1 MGHEIVGIK
10 RNELHFIGSVL
21 RSSLP
26 KYGHP
31 LSTSHKTEVERAL
44 ADVERALAVHA
55 EDFRTGDEA
64 LFALPEPDEA
74 SAPEDRKFTAEDMRD
89 YALQAVDNRIVA
101 WHLHRPAVSSCVMGV
116 YWPQVDRIIS
126 DKDSA
131 KIALNSITADCPGTL
146 TPMTS
151 GGIIALLRSTLM
163 ENQGLWHRKDN
174 QAAGEDVLQMKES
187 LAAILVEREKAI
199 SERDLALAGLRA
211 ITRIE
216 DEMFGGDWE
225 EIERARGVAHETLIG
240 CGASVS
246 VGDPGIEVDGTDQ
259 E

>member
-1 MGHEIVGIK
+1 MIHETVCVK
-10 RNELHFIGSVL
+10 RHELHFLGSVL
-21 RSSLP
+21 RNSLP
-26 KYGHP
+26 KYGRP
-31 LSTSHKTEVERAL
+31 LSVSHKAELERAL

-55 EDFRTGDEA
+55 EDFRTGDDV
-64 LFALPEPDEA
+64 LLPLPEPDEA
-74 SAPEDRKFTAEDMRD
+74 TAPEDRKFTAEDMRD
-89 YALQAVDNRIVA
+89 YALQAVDNRVVA
-101 WHLHRPAVSSCVMGV
+101 WHLHRPAVSSGVMGV

-126 DKDSA
+126 DKESA
-131 KIALNSITADCPGTL
+131 KIALNSISDDCPGTL
-146 TPMTS
+146 TPMTG

-174 QAAGEDVLQMKES
+174 QAIGEGVLQLKES

-199 SERDLALAGLRA
+199 NERDLALAGLRA

-225 EIERARGVAHETLIG
+225 EIERARGVAHETLIA

-246 VGDPGIEVDGTDQ
+246 ASDPDVEVDGSDQ